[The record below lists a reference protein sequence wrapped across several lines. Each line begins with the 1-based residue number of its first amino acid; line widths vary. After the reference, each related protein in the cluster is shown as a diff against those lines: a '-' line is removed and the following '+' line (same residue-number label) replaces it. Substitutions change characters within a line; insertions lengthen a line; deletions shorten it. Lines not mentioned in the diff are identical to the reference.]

1 MTYLTKNLAYFS
13 DLDGMQAICAEK
25 MCAEK
30 SSSETPYGCFGTT
43 NKIFFTNYRR
53 LQRFYT
59 AEQILCGFH
68 GVLTAKGH
76 PYAAGQHVRQGGGLC
91 LEQGGIHAA

>member
-1 MTYLTKNLAYFS
+1 MSMTYLTKNPAFFGS
-13 DLDGMQAICAEK
+13 LDGMQAPYAEK

-53 LQRFYT
+53 LQRFYPV
-59 AEQILCGFH
+59 EQIL
-68 GVLTAKGH
+68 
-76 PYAAGQHVRQGGGLC
+76 
-91 LEQGGIHAA
+91 